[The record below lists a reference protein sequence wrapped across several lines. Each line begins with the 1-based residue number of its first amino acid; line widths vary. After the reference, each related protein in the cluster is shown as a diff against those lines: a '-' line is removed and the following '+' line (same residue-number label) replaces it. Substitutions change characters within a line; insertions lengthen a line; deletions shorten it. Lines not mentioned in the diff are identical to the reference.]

1 MKGIGSQE
9 VIAAFIVR
17 RAINNAGNLSPPYGS
32 CTHGARLNG
41 DIKGA
46 IGEILAAKGV
56 GSCCDGLHLGMGC
69 DIAEGLSKIVGTGYH
84 AVFAN
89 HNRSN
94 GISPA

>member
-1 MKGIGSQE
+1 LHQLAALGFQDAGGYCGLGMEGIGSQE

-56 GSCCDGLHLGMGC
+56 GC
-69 DIAEGLSKIVGTGYH
+69 
-84 AVFAN
+84 
-89 HNRSN
+89 
-94 GISPA
+94 